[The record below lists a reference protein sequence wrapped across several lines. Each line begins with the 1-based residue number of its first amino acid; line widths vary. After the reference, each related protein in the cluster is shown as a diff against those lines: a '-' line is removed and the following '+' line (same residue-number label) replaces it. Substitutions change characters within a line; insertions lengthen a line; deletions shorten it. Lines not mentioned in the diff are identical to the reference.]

1 MPKDTANNV
10 RNTLVNLGGS
20 KSNLFTLLR
29 SSLSEYGKCTL
40 DWLTY
45 KQSKL
50 FFSILKYS

>member
-10 RNTLVNLGGS
+10 RNTLINLVGS